1 MSKKQLQ
8 TTSNTSAPAAP
19 IQRTRRKQAS
29 SGQEFLRQW
38 ILLIPLATA
47 AAGSAAMRLAQE
59 YAEML
64 PALFFVGALLIT
76 VAMLHQ
82 RHLLQENQD
91 LAERVQE
98 AHERLDILHR
108 LEVGLN
114 ETLDVRQVARTV
126 LDHALLSTGA
136 DAAALWLNP
145 RFDTAAVRSGSVATA
160 TVDQTGAAVDGL
172 PRLCGR
178 NWTLAAADGW
188 HGSHGRA
195 ALEACHRALDAIT
208 CCGNSHLIHVQGG
221 DSDCPTLAA
230 ILDKGDS
237 AIVAPVRWNN
247 ESIGVVM
254 TVRHGDRFDADD
266 AVLLDA
272 MAMVSGPSLEN
283 SLLYQTA
290 AERANIDGLTGLYN
304 HRAVQERLTQEVARA
319 QRAHDKG
326 LDEPLSIIVMDLTDF
341 KIFND
346 TYGHGVG
353 DDVLR
358 TVADC
363 LRENF
368 RTSDIVARYGGD
380 EFLALLPST
389 DLAGAQAWCERLI
402 KSLEA
407 RPFESGDLSGIL
419 IRLACGIGSFP
430 LDGHT
435 AADLFEAADARL
447 YEAKHRGTALLKDDA
462 SQGNT
467 AGIQTTMAH
476 AAIAAVHSGSEALN
490 HLWKSFGVLDT
501 LITAINNRDRYT
513 RRHSEQV
520 MTYALLIA
528 QEMDLSPQM
537 REAVQTCGLLHDVGK
552 VAVPDAILRK
562 PGRLSPDETR
572 LMQQHTEFGAM
583 IVRNVPHVE
592 RVLEGVR
599 SHHEAYDGSG
609 YPDRLRGEDIPLM
622 GRLLAVP
629 VCFSAMTTDRP
640 YRKALTIDEALNEIA
655 CARGTQF
662 DPDVVDAFLRAMN
675 APQAENSMPTLALNA
690 PQAVAVH

>member
-1 MSKKQLQ
+1 MNVSKCQEFGSAMSNNQLQ
-8 TTSNTSAPAAP
+8 TTSETTAPAAS
-19 IQRTRRKQAS
+19 IQRTRRKPPNRA
-29 SGQEFLRQW
+29 QEIVRQW

-82 RHLLQENQD
+82 RRLLQENQD
-91 LAERVQE
+91 LADRVQE

-145 RFDTAAVRSGSVATA
+145 RFDTAAVRGSHATSTDEKPA
-160 TVDQTGAAVDGL
+160 TTDAL
-172 PRLCGR
+172 PRLSGR

-188 HGSHGRA
+188 NSSAGSS
-195 ALEACHRALDAIT
+195 ALEACHRALDASL
-208 CCGNSHLIHVQGG
+208 CCGNAHLVNVQGG
-221 DSDCPTLAA
+221 DFECPTLSA
-230 ILDKGDS
+230 ILDKNDS

-254 TVRHGDRFDADD
+254 AVRHGDRFEADD

-319 QRAHDKG
+319 QRALDKG

-358 TVADC
+358 TVAEC

-368 RTSDIVARYGGD
+368 RASDIVARYGGD

-402 KSLEA
+402 ESLEA
-407 RPFESGDLSGIL
+407 RPFQAGDLSNVL
-419 IRLACGIGSFP
+419 IRLACGVGSFP
-430 LDGHT
+430 ADGHT

-447 YEAKHRGTALLKDDA
+447 YEAKHRGTALLKDGLVGSSA
-462 SQGNT
+462 CAGQST
-467 AGIQTTMAH
+467 AAQ
-476 AAIAAVHSGSEALN
+476 AAIAGVHSGGEALN
-490 HLWKSFGVLDT
+490 QLWKSFGVLDT

-528 QEMDLSPQM
+528 QEMNLSPEM

-552 VAVPDAILRK
+552 VAVPDAIL
-562 PGRLSPDETR
+562 
-572 LMQQHTEFGAM
+572 A
-583 IVRNVPHVE
+583 
-592 RVLEGVR
+592 
-599 SHHEAYDGSG
+599 
-609 YPDRLRGEDIPLM
+609 
-622 GRLLAVP
+622 
-629 VCFSAMTTDRP
+629 
-640 YRKALTIDEALNEIA
+640 
-655 CARGTQF
+655 
-662 DPDVVDAFLRAMN
+662 
-675 APQAENSMPTLALNA
+675 
-690 PQAVAVH
+690 